1 MAFENQPRVIHLAEE
16 LPSRELLTDD
26 EKDLLIHKYGK
37 QLEINP
43 TFQSGCCEI
52 RSRGYVGHLPVS
64 KGFMV
69 SIAPKL
75 PVSNI
80 FGMLEYAYD
89 LKSFELFK
97 GQVGVET
104 LNDLFEGL
112 ASILA
117 LRVLKRARKGLYC
130 SYVEETEKLAVVRGR
145 IRVADTLRSMVLGS
159 ASLCCEYEEHTADLD
174 ENRILL
180 WTLFSLRKLHFT
192 NLEFY
197 KHVKRAYQALVGSIT
212 LEEKNAADCFDRK
225 YHRLNDDYQPM
236 HMLCGVFLEHLGPG
250 LLAGEGRFLPFMLN
264 MPELFELFVVQW
276 LKKHLNERIR
286 VDESYSMT
294 IDESRQKSEEAL
306 AKLKF
311 KMDIVLRD
319 KATGQAL
326 AVVDTKYKADERPK
340 PEDYFQIIAYAHVM
354 NTPKAILVYPST
366 ATTPRKW
373 QPQDIQIIAM
383 TFDISRKDLGGP
395 AFLSELNEVL
405 GS

>member
-1 MAFENQPRVIHLAEE
+1 MASENQPRVIHLAEE

-26 EKDLLIHKYGK
+26 EKDQLILKYGK

-52 RSRGYVGHLPVS
+52 RSRGFVGHLPVS
-64 KGFMV
+64 KGLMV

-104 LNDLFEGL
+104 LNDLYEGL

-130 SYVEETEKLAVVRGR
+130 SYVDETEKLAFVRGR
-145 IRVADTLRSMVLGS
+145 IRVADTLRSMILGS
-159 ASLCCEYEEHTADLD
+159 TTLCCEYEEHTADLN

-180 WTLFSLRKLHFT
+180 WTLFSLRKLDFN
-192 NLEFY
+192 NLVFY
-197 KHVKRAYQALVGSIT
+197 KNVKRAYQALAGSIT

-225 YHRLNDDYQPM
+225 YDRLNDDYQPM

-276 LKKHLNERIR
+276 LKKHLDERIY

-294 IDESRQKSEEAL
+294 IDESRLQGEEGQV
-306 AKLKF
+306 KLKF

-319 KATGQAL
+319 KAGNAL
-326 AVVDTKYKADERPK
+326 AILDTKYKADEKPK
-340 PEDYFQIIAYAHVM
+340 PDDVNQVIAYAHIM
-354 NTPKAILVYPST
+354 NTQKAILVYPSS
-366 ATTPRKW
+366 TTKSRRW
-373 QPQDIQIIAM
+373 QPQDILISVI
-383 TFDISRKDLGGP
+383 TFDISSDDLGGP
-395 AFLSELNEVL
+395 AFLSELHEVL
-405 GS
+405 NL

>member
-1 MAFENQPRVIHLAEE
+1 
-16 LPSRELLTDD
+16 
-26 EKDLLIHKYGK
+26 
-37 QLEINP
+37 
-43 TFQSGCCEI
+43 
-52 RSRGYVGHLPVS
+52 
-64 KGFMV
+64 MV

-104 LNDLFEGL
+104 LNDLYEGL

-130 SYVEETEKLAVVRGR
+130 SYVEEAAKLAFVRGR

-159 ASLCCEYEEHTADLD
+159 STLCCEYEEHTADLD

-180 WTLFSLRKLHFT
+180 WTLFSLRKLHFN
-192 NLEFY
+192 NLVFY
-197 KHVKRAYQALVGSIT
+197 KHVRRAYQALAGSIT
-212 LEEKNAADCFDRK
+212 LEEKNAADCFDRE

-250 LLAGEGRFLPFMLN
+250 LLAGEGKFLPFMLN

-276 LKKHLNERIR
+276 LKKHLNERVL

-294 IDESRQKSEEAL
+294 IDESGQKGEEAP

-319 KATGQAL
+319 KAGNAL

-340 PEDYFQIIAYAHVM
+340 PDDVNEVIAYSHVM
-354 NTPKAILVYPST
+354 NTHKAILVYPSS
-366 ATTPRKW
+366 ATKSARW
-373 QPQDIQIIAM
+373 QPQDILISVM
-383 TFDISRKDLGGP
+383 TFDISREDLGGP

-405 GS
+405 SL